1 MTAAAS
7 DMPVP
12 PAERTGL
19 IGKVGGVTTGA
30 VKFAIG
36 VLMCLTPVT
45 AIIAL
50 GWLTRKTAGDIRQ
63 AFFSN
68 TAQADPNLPRSW
80 PNWIR
85 GDKASG
91 KTGVSRWF
99 GGLRDNLSAG
109 VGTLAGLGILTLPFG
124 ALWLLSWWAGWENSF
139 NKGYE
144 QAWVGPAVALIG
156 VGFALVTLMHLPL
169 AMAHQA
175 QESSWRA
182 ALDLKRVRALLR
194 YSGWGYVGIAILY
207 ALAALPLFAVKG
219 APVFMEDIYPPIT
232 RFDPEQMRAF
242 ANGYHFWATVYL
254 FVAVLFIRSRAAR
267 VYARAAIAACHAN
280 PQSWAGTAAADLVS
294 ALKLDRNAETTKKPG
309 RLGRAIRGGLIIALW
324 LFFVAQIF
332 VGQFLNHSWQAW
344 VNQPLFLLP
353 WIPHPG

>member
-7 DMPVP
+7 DMPAP

-19 IGKVGGVTTGA
+19 IGKVGGVITGA
-30 VKFAIG
+30 MKFAIG

-50 GWLTRKTAGDIRQ
+50 GWLTRKMAGDIRR
-63 AFFSN
+63 AFFRN
-68 TAQADPNLPRSW
+68 TDQPDPNLARRW

-85 GDKASG
+85 SDKGSG

-109 VGTLAGLGILTLPFG
+109 VGTLAGLGVLTLPFG

-144 QAWVGPAVALIG
+144 QAWVGPAVALTG
-156 VGFALVTLMHLPL
+156 VGFALVTLMHLPM

-194 YSGWGYVGIAILY
+194 SSGWGYVGIAALY

-219 APVFMEDIYPPIT
+219 IPVFMENIYPPIAQ
-232 RFDPEQMRAF
+232 FDPEQLRDF

-254 FVAVLFIRSRAAR
+254 FVAVLFIRSCVAR
-267 VYARAAIAACHAN
+267 VYARAAFAAYHAN
-280 PQSWAGTAAADLVS
+280 PQIWSGTAVADLVS
-294 ALKLDRNAETTKKPG
+294 ALRLDGGVEPVKKRG
-309 RLGRAIRGGLIIALW
+309 RLGRAIRGGLVIALW

-332 VGQFLNHSWQAW
+332 VGQFLNHNWLAW

-353 WIPHPG
+353 WIPQPG

>member
-1 MTAAAS
+1 MTAAAPE
-7 DMPVP
+7 MPAP
-12 PAERTGL
+12 PAERTRL
-19 IGKVGGVTTGA
+19 VSKVGSAITGV

-36 VLMCLTPVT
+36 VFMCLTPVT

-50 GWLTRKTAGDIRQ
+50 GWLTRKMGGDIRR
-63 AFFSN
+63 AFFRN
-68 TAQADPNLPRSW
+68 TAQADPDLPRSW

-109 VGTLAGLGILTLPFG
+109 VGTLAGLGVLTLPFG

-156 VGFALVTLMHLPL
+156 VGFALVTLMHLPM
-169 AMAHQA
+169 AMAYQA

-182 ALDLKRVRALLR
+182 ALDVKRVRALLR
-194 YSGWGYVGIAILY
+194 NSGWGYVGIAVLY

-219 APVFMEDIYPPIT
+219 APVFMENIYPPIT
-232 RFDPEQMRAF
+232 RFDPEQLRAF

-254 FVAVLFIRSRAAR
+254 FVAVLFIRSCAAR
-267 VYARAAIAACHAN
+267 VYAHAAFAACHAN
-280 PQSWAGTAAADLVS
+280 PQIWAGTGVADLIS
-294 ALKLDRNAETTKKPG
+294 ALRLDGGVEPVKKRG
-309 RLGRAIRGGLIIALW
+309 RFGRIIRGVFIILIW
-324 LFFVAQIF
+324 WVFVAQIF
-332 VGQFLNHSWQAW
+332 VGQFLNHSWVSW
-344 VNQPLFLLP
+344 VNQPLILLP
-353 WIPHPG
+353 WIPQPG